1 MDAFRSAIIITLT
14 ARDSLIFSVRRIT
27 LHSTAKSQAL
37 FLVEAVNEAEIEKT
51 ISYNEII

>member
-1 MDAFRSAIIITLT
+1 LDAFRSAIIITLT
-14 ARDSLIFSVRRIT
+14 AQDRLTFSVSWIT

-37 FLVEAVNEAEIEKT
+37 FLVETVNEAEIEKT